1 MAARTQKRC
10 IELVR
15 TQPPRRVEPMRQVGI
30 VGERVQQALDI
41 VAVGAPDRATLHV
54 SRVHVA
60 AGWDR
65 RGHVEMWAW
74 QVANGCGEQ
83 GCQGRWGAYALDIP
97 TKSELIG
104 PQLFISY
111 LPLGTGC
118 VLQLGC
124 GRAVCAAE
132 LTRRSSSQR
141 LASYPAHTRGV
152 EDVNS
157 GAGGR

>member
-83 GCQGRWGAYALDIP
+83 GCQGRWGAGLSRTVGSVRARHPHKVGADRPAIVHIILAVGHG
-97 TKSELIG
+97 L
-104 PQLFISY
+104 
-111 LPLGTGC
+111 C
-118 VLQLGC
+118 VAARVWE
-124 GRAVCAAE
+124 GRV
-132 LTRRSSSQR
+132 RRG
-141 LASYPAHTRGV
+141 AHT
-152 EDVNS
+152 S
-157 GAGGR
+157 K